1 MKTSTQIIEEA
12 VENLH
17 KLQLCDGHFETTG
30 EFDRWSLEKLFRSAL
45 SQSMKTAVESVTM
58 LEDENGQPS
67 RYVRSLSD
75 MEEKK
80 RKFFEE

>member
-1 MKTSTQIIEEA
+1 
-12 VENLH
+12 
-17 KLQLCDGHFETTG
+17 
-30 EFDRWSLEKLFRSAL
+30 
-45 SQSMKTAVESVTM
+45 MKTAVESVTM